1 MTAFLVGFLW
11 FLLDAVLCFIPA
23 ILFAVI
29 PLLLFGGIV
38 SILQIFVNVFKL
50 QFLEVVI
57 SRIDTYSEH
66 SKIGYVFF
74 WLGWLFCVWLSTEI
88 EGFPYPALIGG

>member
-1 MTAFLVGFLW
+1 MTGFLW
-11 FLLDAVLCFIPA
+11 FLLDAILCLIPA

-29 PLLLFGGIV
+29 PMLLLGGLV

-50 QFLEVVI
+50 KFLETYI
-57 SRIDTYSEH
+57 SRIDTFYEN

-74 WLGWLFCVWLSTEI
+74 WLGWLFCVWLSIEI
-88 EGFPYPALIGG
+88 EGFPFPALIGG

>member
-1 MTAFLVGFLW
+1 MTGFLW
-11 FLLDAVLCFIPA
+11 FLLDAVLCLIPA

-29 PLLLFGGIV
+29 PMLLLGGLV

-50 QFLEVVI
+50 QFLETYI
-57 SRIDTYSEH
+57 SRIDAFYED

-74 WLGWLFCVWLSTEI
+74 WLGWLFCVWLSIEI
-88 EGFPYPALIGG
+88 EGFPFPALIGG

>member
-1 MTAFLVGFLW
+1 MTGFLVGFLW
-11 FLLDAVLCFIPA
+11 FLLDAALCLIPA
-23 ILFAVI
+23 ILFGVA
-29 PLLLFGGIV
+29 PLLFVGGLV
-38 SILQIFVNVFKL
+38 SVLQIFVNVFKL
-50 QFLEVVI
+50 QFLEASI
-57 SRIDTYSEH
+57 TKIDTFFAE

>member
-1 MTAFLVGFLW
+1 MGFLW
-11 FLLDAVLCFIPA
+11 FLLDAILCLIPA

-29 PLLLFGGIV
+29 PMLLLGGLV

-50 QFLEVVI
+50 KFLEAYI
-57 SRIDTYSEH
+57 SRIDSFYED
-66 SKIGYVFF
+66 SKIGYVFYWF
-74 WLGWLFCVWLSTEI
+74 GWLFCVWLSTEM